1 MRLILIAL
9 MTPALWA
16 QQSNLSAGF
25 GEFQVRFLT
34 RVEPPGENARTPLP
48 GGVVVYQGRVL
59 HTIDDSANKRE
70 FAYELLLEPS
80 QDSNTVQLRIGS
92 VKGSNPWRFTPSP
105 GRTLVELPKYPVI
118 PKVRVGDTVALD
130 LLANPS
136 TGQKI
141 VDYLTV
147 VRRGGETAEPARD
160 FTVADAYLSL
170 DQPRVSVNG
179 KLVYTSANPGDSV
192 GGTEVYIYLAGHGRF
207 MLSLAPHQG
216 HPYQKNGVASG
227 NTFTFHDG
235 TTEYRV
241 ECRLPVVPGEGRYN
255 LYVVHEPGWTGMGEA
270 FSMGGGW
277 VYITKN

>member
-1 MRLILIAL
+1 MRLFLIAL
-9 MTPALWA
+9 MATALWG
-16 QQSNLSAGF
+16 QESNLSAGF

-34 RVEPPGENARTPLP
+34 RVEPPGENARERLP

-80 QDSNTVQLRIGS
+80 QDGNTVQIRVES
-92 VKGSNPWRFTPSP
+92 VRLPNPWQFAASP
-105 GRTLVELPKYPVI
+105 GRTLIELPKYPVI
-118 PKVRVGDTVALD
+118 PKVKVGDTVALD
-130 LLANPS
+130 LLVNPA

-147 VRRGGETAEPARD
+147 VRRGGEPAEPARD
-160 FTVADAYLSL
+160 FTVADADLRI
-170 DQPRVSVNG
+170 DRPRVSVNG
-179 KLVYTSANPGDSV
+179 KLVYASANSGDSV
-192 GGTEVYIYLAGHGRF
+192 SGTEVYIYLAGHGRF
-207 MLSLAPHQG
+207 MLSLAPHEK

-227 NTFTFHDG
+227 NTITFHDG

-241 ECRLPVVPGEGRYN
+241 ECATRVVPGEGRYN
-255 LYVVHEPGWTGMGEA
+255 LYVVHEPGWTGMGEP

>member
-1 MRLILIAL
+1 
-9 MTPALWA
+9 
-16 QQSNLSAGF
+16 
-25 GEFQVRFLT
+25 
-34 RVEPPGENARTPLP
+34 VEPPGENARERLP

-80 QDSNTVQLRIGS
+80 QDGNTVQIRVES
-92 VKGSNPWRFTPSP
+92 VRLPNPWQFAASP
-105 GRTLVELPKYPVI
+105 GRTLIELPKYPVI
-118 PKVRVGDTVALD
+118 PKVKVGDTVALD
-130 LLANPS
+130 LLVNPA

-160 FTVADAYLSL
+160 FTVADADLRI
-170 DQPRVSVNG
+170 DRPRVSVNG
-179 KLVYTSANPGDSV
+179 KLVYASANSGDSV
-192 GGTEVYIYLAGHGRF
+192 SGTEVYIYLAGHGRF
-207 MLSLAPHQG
+207 MLSLAPHEK

-227 NTFTFHDG
+227 NTITFHDG

-241 ECRLPVVPGEGRYN
+241 ECATRVVPGEGRYN
-255 LYVVHEPGWTGMGEA
+255 LYVVHEPGWTGMGEP